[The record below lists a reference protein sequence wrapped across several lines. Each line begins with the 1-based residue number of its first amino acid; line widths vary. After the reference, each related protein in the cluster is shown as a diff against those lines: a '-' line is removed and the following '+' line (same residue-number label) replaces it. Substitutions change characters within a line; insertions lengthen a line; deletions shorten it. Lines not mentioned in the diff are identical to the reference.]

1 MPSGSVYLTKA
12 QVAAM
17 LGVDVRSVTTYQAD
31 KVDPLPIIGEPQRGR
46 PNKYDPRAVFSW
58 ALRRRLADVVGDR
71 DEDLQ
76 LDLDF
81 ERARKTRAEADLQ
94 ELKLAETRGRLLD
107 ADLVRKSFVALLAR
121 FRARVLAIPTKAGPL
136 CATADA
142 KKCRVIIK
150 DHVYEALTELSSDE
164 FARAIKADI
173 EDDLAGDEDSKAA
186 A

>member
-1 MPSGSVYLTKA
+1 MPSGPVYLTKP

-31 KVDPLPIIGEPQRGR
+31 KRDPLPVANEPKRGI
-46 PNKYDPRAVFSW
+46 PNKYDPRAVFNW
-58 ALRRRLADVVGDR
+58 ALRRRLGEINDD
-71 DEDLQ
+71 DDQQ

-94 ELKLAETRGRLLD
+94 ELKLAETRARLLD
-107 ADLVRKSFVALLAR
+107 ADLVRKAFVVLLAR
-121 FRARVLAIPTKAGPL
+121 FRARMLAIPPKAGPL

-142 KKCRVIIK
+142 KKSRVILK
-150 DHVYEALTELSSDE
+150 DHIYEALTELSSDE

-173 EDDLAGDEDSKAA
+173 EDDLESNEDSKAA